1 MHNEFQLTFASHQA
15 ALADAEL
22 ITSYATAIGWKTHDL
37 NAGSEVAMYR
47 SIWNENDPDVENGS
61 LAVVYVAQ
69 ANGTWVRTLDFLVY
83 QGVTPDRSTVTVD
96 VWRVSTETPIPSLL
110 TLPTDDAIAYA
121 EKAGSKKVEAVR

>member
-22 ITSYATAIGWKTHDL
+22 ITSYAKAIGWVFSSDF
-37 NAGSEVAMYR
+37 GSVVSIHR
-47 SIWNENDPDVENGS
+47 SIWNDNDPDVENGS
-61 LAVVYVAQ
+61 LTVVYIAQ
-69 ANGTWVRTLDFLVY
+69 ANGTWVRTVDFLVY

-96 VWRVSTETPIPSLL
+96 AWHVSTETPIPSLL